1 MSASIVA
8 VCDGTQGRG
17 AHIPAG
23 VSTHAFSHKPAP
35 VLLWANINERHEW
48 YVVDHV
54 WAVEHKASLY
64 WSVQCSM

>member
-8 VCDGTQGRG
+8 VCDRTQGRG

-35 VLLWANINERHEW
+35 VLLWANINERHE
-48 YVVDHV
+48 
-54 WAVEHKASLY
+54 
-64 WSVQCSM
+64 